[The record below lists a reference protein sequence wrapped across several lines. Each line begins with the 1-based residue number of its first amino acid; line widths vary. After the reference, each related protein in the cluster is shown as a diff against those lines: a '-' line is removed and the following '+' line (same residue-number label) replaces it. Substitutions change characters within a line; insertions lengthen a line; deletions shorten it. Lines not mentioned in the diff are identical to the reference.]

1 MAGALVVAA
10 TCATVILGTA
20 ALWAAGG
27 AAVGRLTDGGRTQR
41 AVNVALAVVLA
52 ASVAFIWV

>member
-1 MAGALVVAA
+1 
-10 TCATVILGTA
+10 
-20 ALWAAGG
+20 
-27 AAVGRLTDGGRTQR
+27 VGRLTDGGRTRR